1 MKPEFID
8 DTLKLLKYFFCRFG
22 ESIFFYSTLQPLIS
36 DPETM
41 AEATVRTFY
50 IEGRDY
56 RRSARWVASRHGHFT
71 QMLWRDTNRIGIGVS
86 IIPQPA
92 GWGCMP
98 PGRGQAWIFYVVL
111 RYDPP
116 GNRVISER
124 SFDENVL
131 PVENKDIQ
139 AVHCLAT

>member
-1 MKPEFID
+1 
-8 DTLKLLKYFFCRFG
+8 
-22 ESIFFYSTLQPLIS
+22 
-36 DPETM
+36 M

-56 RRSARWVASRHGHFT
+56 RRSARWIAARHGHFT

-116 GNRVISER
+116 GNRQISER
-124 SFDENVL
+124 SFDENVF
-131 PVENKDIQ
+131 PVENDDIQ
-139 AVHCLAT
+139 AVQCLAS